1 MIKINGVKVDVSE
14 IKLSD
19 YLADNGYIIS
29 RIVIELNGD
38 ILPRESYDTTILK
51 ENDKVEILTFVG
63 GG

>member
-1 MIKINGVKVDVSE
+1 MMKINGVKVDVNE

>member
-1 MIKINGVKVDVSE
+1 MIRINGAEVDSNE
-14 IKLSD
+14 LKLSD
-19 YLADNGYIIS
+19 YLADNGYITS

-38 ILPRESYDTTILK
+38 ILPRENYNTTVLQ

>member
-1 MIKINGVKVDVSE
+1 MIKINGVKVDVNE